1 MSSPNCD
8 CPICMTDLGPNN
20 KAYDLTHT
28 EKEISDSAYRLLCGH
43 AFHYS
48 CIFLYQRH
56 DSVQGCPICKNF
68 VASEAPPLAPTQ
80 VQSPETNFSSFD
92 IITFDLD
99 GNVLSYQSAE
109 DQDAPDP
116 IQEEIELG
124 TLRRAG
130 DLLSQAGRNKGVQQ
144 ARRNLNESLK
154 EYRVLETELKV
165 ERAKLVRA
173 TLKSFTAKFQPK
185 FQSSFKD
192 LKKKLKA
199 LKDKEVS
206 VVNTLDS
213 TFDFTRD
220 NAGTYAN
227 YSIRDVLD
235 TSFGPLKRSFWK

>member
-1 MSSPNCD
+1 MSDCD

-20 KAYDLTHT
+20 KAYDLTQT
-28 EKEISDSAYRLLCGH
+28 EKEISESVYRLLCGH

-48 CIFLYQRH
+48 CIFLYQHH
-56 DSVQGCPICKNF
+56 DSVHGCPICKNF
-68 VASEAPPLAPTQ
+68 AVPAAAEAATGTAVNGAPT
-80 VQSPETNFSSFD
+80 NFASFD

-99 GNVLSYQSAE
+99 GNVLSYESAA

-130 DLLSQAGRNKGVQQ
+130 DLLTQAGRNKGVQE
-144 ARRNLNESLK
+144 ARKNFNKSLK
-154 EYRVLETELKV
+154 EYRVIETELKN
-165 ERAKLVRA
+165 ERAKLVRT
-173 TLKSFTAKFQPK
+173 TLQTFTSKYRPK
-185 FQSSFKD
+185 FQKSFKN

-220 NAGTYAN
+220 NAPSYAN
-227 YSIRDVLD
+227 YTIRDILD
-235 TSFGPLKRSFWK
+235 TSFGPLKRSFWI